1 MDHSRFSQKIGQ
13 VSYKLDLPE
22 GSLIHPMF
30 HVSNIKAKLGQ
41 RVLPRPTLPAVNAD
55 LIISPKFM
63 SILAPKPMSILA
75 DKSHQLRNKM
85 ITQVLVQW
93 QGESKDDATW
103 ENLFDLQQKFPYL
116 VGKVL

>member
-55 LIISPKFM
+55 LIISPK
-63 SILAPKPMSILA
+63 PMSILA

-85 ITQVLVQW
+85 ITQVSVQW